1 MLLFLV
7 VHTKSSPARYKH
19 QAYSE
24 NSTQHVKE
32 QLLRGT
38 VFGKGIPILATKK
51 LSGGPNLAVKGGLG
65 YHFGCHKKSPD
76 RFDRTTFGVTTLA
89 LFISHSPHC
98 QCHSKLRNRR
108 HFYVLLW
115 LFLTM
120 WRAFDS
126 VKRCMV
132 QPYPRSQPSN
142 FWITYKWRG
151 KAWYIYCVISV
162 MPTKEGGILLKD
174 LEDLSCSV
182 HPRAGK
188 VVMKH
193 GPCFP
198 PYVSTL

>member
-1 MLLFLV
+1 MSLVLLDTHEKFGLGGQFLATKIGPARLEMLLFLV

-76 RFDRTTFGVTTLA
+76 RFDRATFGVTTLA

-108 HFYVLLW
+108 HFYVLL
-115 LFLTM
+115 
-120 WRAFDS
+120 
-126 VKRCMV
+126 
-132 QPYPRSQPSN
+132 
-142 FWITYKWRG
+142 
-151 KAWYIYCVISV
+151 
-162 MPTKEGGILLKD
+162 
-174 LEDLSCSV
+174 
-182 HPRAGK
+182 
-188 VVMKH
+188 
-193 GPCFP
+193 
-198 PYVSTL
+198 